1 MEPHSETTIAACNLA
16 LRPKERRMT
25 FAGLASDS
33 REVKPG
39 YLFAALPGTRNDGGT
54 FIAEAARRGA
64 VAVLGEPRLRA
75 QAEALGIRFIADGN
89 PRRRLALL
97 AAEHF
102 GAQPETVAAITGTN
116 GKTSVSVFLRQ
127 IWQSLEH
134 RSASMGTIG
143 VVGPDGTVSLR
154 HTTPDA
160 IALHRLLAELK
171 DEGVENLALEASSH
185 GLDQFRLDGVHIAAA
200 AFTNITHD
208 HLDYH
213 GDFAHYLAA
222 KLRLFRELVSDGGL
236 AVVNADAGHAGHFIE
251 AARSRNLRLLTVGE
265 RGEDLRLVSREAVPD
280 SQSLE
285 IQYEDHRYGVNLPL
299 VGSFQASNALVAA
312 ALAIGLGD
320 SAEPVFSTLQLLRG
334 APGRLEKV
342 AFARSGAPIYVDYAH
357 TPDALQTVLKA
368 LRPHVQNRLRLVFG
382 CGGDR
387 DKAKRPLMGAIA
399 ARFADSA
406 IVTDDNPRSENPA
419 EIRAAILAS
428 CPRAREI
435 GDRAEAIRA
444 GIAAL
449 NSGDVLV
456 IAGKGHESGQ
466 IVGSET
472 RPFLDAD
479 EAIKAA
485 VAEGGRAAEGAV
497 A

>member
-1 MEPHSETTIAACNLA
+1 
-16 LRPKERRMT
+16 
-25 FAGLASDS
+25 
-33 REVKPG
+33 
-39 YLFAALPGTRNDGGT
+39 
-54 FIAEAARRGA
+54 
-64 VAVLGEPRLRA
+64 
-75 QAEALGIRFIADGN
+75 
-89 PRRRLALL
+89 
-97 AAEHF
+97 
-102 GAQPETVAAITGTN
+102 
-116 GKTSVSVFLRQ
+116 
-127 IWQSLEH
+127 
-134 RSASMGTIG
+134 
-143 VVGPDGTVSLR
+143 
-154 HTTPDA
+154 
-160 IALHRLLAELK
+160 
-171 DEGVENLALEASSH
+171 
-185 GLDQFRLDGVHIAAA
+185 
-200 AFTNITHD
+200 
-208 HLDYH
+208 
-213 GDFAHYLAA
+213 
-222 KLRLFRELVSDGGL
+222 
-236 AVVNADAGHAGHFIE
+236 
-251 AARSRNLRLLTVGE
+251 
-265 RGEDLRLVSREAVPD
+265 LRLVSREAVPD

>member
-1 MEPHSETTIAACNLA
+1 METHSETTIAACISD

-33 REVKPG
+33 REVRPG
-39 YLFAALPGTRNDGGT
+39 YLFAALPGTRNDGGA
-54 FIAEAARRGA
+54 FIAEAVRRGA
-64 VAVLGEPRLRA
+64 TTVLGAPALRA
-75 QAEALGIRFIADGN
+75 KAEVLGVRFIADEN

-97 AAEHF
+97 AAEYF

-127 IWQSLEH
+127 VWEEQSYLA
-134 RSASMGTIG
+134 ASMGTIG
-143 VVGPDGTVSLR
+143 LVGPKGSTSLH

-160 IALHRLLAELK
+160 IALHRLLAKLQE
-171 DEGVENLALEASSH
+171 DGVEHLALEASSH
-185 GLDQFRLDGVHIAAA
+185 GLDQFRLDGVRIAAA
-200 AFTNITHD
+200 AFTNLTHD

-213 GDFAHYLAA
+213 GDFARYLGA
-222 KLRLFRELVSDGGL
+222 KLRLFRELVVDGGL
-236 AVVNADAGHAGHFIE
+236 AVANADAEHAGYFIE
-251 AARSRNLRLLTVGE
+251 AARSRNLRLMTVGE
-265 RGEDLRLVSREAVPD
+265 RGEDVHLVARGPAPD
-280 SQSLE
+280 AQQLE
-285 IQYEDHRYGVNLPL
+285 IEYGGRLFSVSLPL
-299 VGSFQASNALVAA
+299 AGSFQASNALVAA
-312 ALAIGLGD
+312 ALAIGLGA
-320 SAEPVFSTLQLLRG
+320 SAEHVFPALQLLKG

-342 AFARSGAPIYVDYAH
+342 AYARSGAPIYVDYAH
-357 TPDALQTVLKA
+357 TPDALETVLNA
-368 LRPHVQNRLRLVFG
+368 LRPHVQHRLRLVFG

-387 DKAKRPLMGAIA
+387 DRAKRPVMGAIA
-399 ARFADSA
+399 ARLADSI

-428 CPRAREI
+428 CPAAREI

-449 NSGDVLV
+449 ESGDILV

-466 IVGSET
+466 IIGADV
-472 RPFLDAD
+472 RPFLDSE
-479 EAIKAA
+479 EALRAA
-485 VAEGGRAAEGAV
+485 MAEGGRAAGAR